1 MLKRKLFDIE
11 NKYPLKEQAIQMK
24 YLKSLLFFFL
34 VFEARSQTKDTLLSI
49 YFENNSYYIDKTQKD
64 ALQNIINKNARVLSI
79 KGFADSVGQSKTNFI
94 LIENRLKSTVAFL
107 KEINVDLRA
116 APITNGG
123 EEVLKDADL
132 SLSRRVDIRIGIE
145 TTGNKNS
152 YNNSYNKDYIKAEI
166 KKFNSL
172 AQFQFEPD
180 KTILTFD
187 SYQYIDD
194 LYEMLRTNDVAFEIV
209 GHVNYQSKRDAAYL
223 KDLYELSTNRAKVIY
238 ELLLERGIRAERMSY
253 RGVGNSEPVFRDP
266 KNEEEKRKNMRVEI
280 IIK

>member
-1 MLKRKLFDIE
+1 M
-11 NKYPLKEQAIQMK
+11 
-24 YLKSLLFFFL
+24 KSLIFFFL
-34 VFEARSQTKDTLLSI
+34 VFEARAQTKDTLFSI
-49 YFENNSYYIDKTQKD
+49 YFENNSYYINITQRD
-64 ALQNIINKNARVLSI
+64 ALKNIINKNTPVFSI
-79 KGFADSVGQSKTNFI
+79 KGFADSVGQSKFNFI

-107 KEINVDLRA
+107 KEINVDLRTT
-116 APITNGG
+116 PIINGG
-123 EEVLKDADL
+123 EEVLNDAGL
-132 SLSRRVDIRIGIE
+132 SLSRRVDIKIGIE

-152 YNNSYNKDYIKAEI
+152 YNNSYNKDSIKAEI

-194 LYEMLRTNDVAFEIV
+194 LYEILRTNDVAFEII
-209 GHVNYQSKRDAAYL
+209 GHVNYQSKRDPAYL